1 MLSVVLSKEQYDHDV
16 SNLDLELATCQ
27 LLDITNL
34 YGTDAAD
41 TFAIDAEEISFSFAP
56 QIMEEEQKL
65 QLNSNNLQATTIKTV
80 SSKPDSQWVYKV
92 VEGLC
97 LTHHNDKIY
106 VSKSPCS
113 HVLQNWYHH
122 YLCHPGGDKL
132 SKTLQQ
138 VCTWKGITSQT

>member
-1 MLSVVLSKEQYDHDV
+1 MLSVVLSKEQYNHDV

-27 LLDITNL
+27 LLGITNL

-41 TFAIDAEEISFSFAP
+41 SFAIDAEEISFSFAP

-65 QLNSNNLQATTIKTV
+65 QLNSNNLQATTIKAV

-92 VEGLC
+92 VEGLR
-97 LTHHNDKIY
+97 LTHYNDKIY

-113 HVLQNWYHH
+113 HVL
-122 YLCHPGGDKL
+122 
-132 SKTLQQ
+132 
-138 VCTWKGITSQT
+138 